1 MTEASTTAAVDL
13 FQKSWRV
20 YQDIIEH
27 NYMFHREISAAC
39 RTMLQNF
46 QPGQRLRI
54 LDLGCGDASMVF
66 PLLAPDRI
74 AFYLGCDLSQPALD
88 IADAALETEQIPHNL
103 ICDDMLRMAANQADA
118 SADIVFSSYAIHHLQ
133 SAQKECMLREIE
145 RVLAPGGRF
154 VLIDIFREP
163 SEDRAAYLNNYL
175 SVLRSHW
182 KQLAPEAMD
191 LVIAH
196 ATTFDFPE
204 HPDFYHAQT
213 SKYGLA
219 AGQCLTK
226 QTWHEAWCYT
236 KHIS

>member
-54 LDLGCGDASMVF
+54 LDLGCGDASMVL

-88 IADAALETEQIPHNL
+88 IADAALETEQK
-103 ICDDMLRMAANQADA
+103 
-118 SADIVFSSYAIHHLQ
+118 S
-133 SAQKECMLREIE
+133 
-145 RVLAPGGRF
+145 
-154 VLIDIFREP
+154 
-163 SEDRAAYLNNYL
+163 L
-175 SVLRSHW
+175 SD
-182 KQLAPEAMD
+182 QLADPASYTSATVRISEMQERYAQID
-191 LVIAH
+191 EELLH
-196 ATTFDFPE
+196 ALERWEVLDG
-204 HPDFYHAQT
+204 
-213 SKYGLA
+213 K
-219 AGQCLTK
+219 
-226 QTWHEAWCYT
+226 
-236 KHIS
+236 